1 MVLCLECLELTVTSD
16 CSITAG
22 SDTGSF
28 ASAFG
33 HSQLEAAYGASEVT
47 EVGKKGMAGC
57 DSMV

>member
-33 HSQLEAAYGASEVT
+33 NSQLEAAYGASEVT
-47 EVGKKGMAGC
+47 VGKKGMAGC